1 MTTRHVTLSL
11 LALALTTSASCS
23 TIFPA
28 AEKGTKVTSLK
39 PRIAKTTAERRP
51 GSDVTLPANTHP
63 AGLIGA
69 LIPCDPADSAAAK
82 PRIVTDCQLVDP
94 KGDILRPKVDTTAR
108 KAP

>member
-1 MTTRHVTLSL
+1 MPTRHVAVTL

-23 TIFPA
+23 KIFPA

-39 PRIAKTTAERRP
+39 PRIAKTTAQRRP
-51 GSDVTLPANTHP
+51 GSDVTLPAKDPNS
-63 AGLIGA
+63 LIGA

-94 KGDILRPKVDTTAR
+94 KGDMLRPPVDTTAR